1 MATSISKL
9 AQSLQINIIM
19 SSQDNLNSKMI
30 LRRLWREW
38 VAHYKGRIWL
48 ALLLMSLV
56 AAASSAYPALI
67 SAVFNNLQDG
77 TFEQLYFIPIGI
89 ILLSAIRGLSLYF
102 QVLTVNKLAL
112 RVTADIQK
120 KMAAHLIDADLSWLT
135 SEPVGAFISRI
146 MNDLNLVREALVRLA
161 NNLVRD
167 LLTIIAMI
175 GMMLWFD
182 WLLTILVLAVY
193 PLAMRPIIKIGLAQR
208 KASGDLQ
215 THLESVTSLLAETLQ
230 GARMVK
236 AFQLEAGEK
245 TRTKSAFDDLF
256 HRLVTLLAGRAKIDP
271 ILEVLGGIAIAGVIA
286 LASFQVAKGQ
296 MQIGDVIGFITALL
310 MLVQPVRAIGTL
322 NAVTQEA
329 VAASARIFALL
340 DREKQINDTPNATAL
355 KTDKASLSFENI
367 SLQIGDAQLLDD
379 VSFTAEAG
387 QNIALV
393 GPSGA
398 GKTSLINLV
407 PRFIDKTAG
416 QLLINGAPIED
427 YTIASLRAH
436 IALVSQDAV
445 IFDDTVAANIGFGRQ
460 GASRAEIIQAAK
472 DAAAH
477 DFISALEDG
486 YDTQLGASGLRLS
499 GGQRQRLSIAR
510 ALLKNAPILLLDEAT
525 SALDAEAEKQVQDA
539 LETLSKGRTT
549 LVVAHRLSTIQKAD
563 KIIVLD
569 KGQVGET
576 GTHKELLAQKGLYA
590 RLSALQTVQ

>member
-1 MATSISKL
+1 MSRDNPHNSKL
-9 AQSLQINIIM
+9 
-19 SSQDNLNSKMI
+19 I
-30 LRRLWREW
+30 LTRLWREW
-38 VAHYKGRIWL
+38 VAHYKARIWL
-48 ALLLMSLV
+48 ALGLMAVV
-56 AAASSAYPALI
+56 AGASSAYPVLI
-67 SAVFNNLQDG
+67 SAVFNRLQEG
-77 TFEQLYFIPIGI
+77 AFEQLYFIPIGI

-175 GMMLWFD
+175 SMMLWFD
-182 WLLTILVLAVY
+182 WLLTILVLAIY

-245 TRTKSAFDDLF
+245 QRTKTAFDALY

-271 ILEVLGGIAIAGVIA
+271 ILEVLGGVAIAGVIA
-286 LASFQVAKGQ
+286 LASYQVAKGQ

-329 VAASARIFALL
+329 VAASARIFDLL
-340 DREKQINDTPNATAL
+340 DRDKDICDKPNAKLL
-355 KTDKASLSFENI
+355 KTDKAELSFQNI
-367 SLQIGDAQLLDD
+367 SLQIGEAKLLDK
-379 VSFTAEAG
+379 VSFEAKVG
-387 QNIALV
+387 QSIALV

-407 PRFIDKTAG
+407 PRFIDKTDGILA
-416 QLLINGAPIED
+416 INGQPID
-427 YTIASLRAH
+427 DFTIASLRAH

-460 GASRAEIIQAAK
+460 GASRDDIIQAAK

-477 DFISALEDG
+477 DFISALEKG

-525 SALDAEAEKQVQDA
+525 SALDAEAEKQVQNA

-569 KGQVGET
+569 KGQVVET
-576 GTHKELLAQKGLYA
+576 GTHKDLLAKKGLYA
-590 RLSALQTVQ
+590 RLSSLQDVNG

>member
-1 MATSISKL
+1 
-9 AQSLQINIIM
+9 M
-19 SSQDNLNSKMI
+19 SSRDTHNSQVI
-30 LRRLWREW
+30 LRRLWRDW
-38 VAHYKGRIWL
+38 VAVYKGRIGL
-48 ALLLMSLV
+48 ALLLMAIV
-56 AAASSAYPALI
+56 AAASSAYPILI
-67 SAVFNNLQDG
+67 SAVFNSLQDEA
-77 TFEQLYFIPIGI
+77 FDKLYFIPIGI
-89 ILLSAIRGLSLYF
+89 VLLSAIRGISLYF
-102 QVLTVNKLAL
+102 QILTVNKLAL

-120 KMAAHLIDADLSWLT
+120 KMAAHLVDADLSWLT
-135 SEPVGAFISRI
+135 SEPAGAFISRI

-167 LLTIIAMI
+167 ALTIIAMI

-215 THLESVTSLLAETLQ
+215 THLETVTSLLAETLQ

-236 AFQLEAGEK
+236 AFQLEASEK
-245 TRTKSAFDDLF
+245 TRTKTAFDALY

-322 NAVTQEA
+322 NAITQEA
-329 VAASARIFALL
+329 VAAAARIFDLL
-340 DREKQINDTPNATAL
+340 DRDRDIRDKDDAKPLQV
-355 KTDKASLSFENI
+355 DKASLSFDDI
-367 SLQIGDAQLLDD
+367 SLQIGDVHLLQN
-379 VSFTAEAG
+379 VSFEAEAG
-387 QNIALV
+387 QRVALV

-398 GKTSLINLV
+398 GKTSIINLV
-407 PRFIDKTAG
+407 PRFIDKTG
-416 QLLINGAPIED
+416 GTLSINGTTIEEF
-427 YTIASLRAH
+427 TIASLRAH

-445 IFDDTVAANIGFGRQ
+445 IFDDSVAANIGFGRM
-460 GASRAEIIQAAK
+460 GASREEIIQAAK

-486 YDTQLGASGLRLS
+486 YDTHLGASGLRLS

-539 LETLSKGRTT
+539 LEILAKGRTT

-569 KGQVGET
+569 KGHVVET
-576 GTHKELLAQKGLYA
+576 GTHKELLSQKGLYA
-590 RLSALQTVQ
+590 RLSSLQNVN

>member
-1 MATSISKL
+1 
-9 AQSLQINIIM
+9 M
-19 SSQDNLNSKMI
+19 SSQETLNSKMI
-30 LRRLWREW
+30 LRRLWRDW

-135 SEPVGAFISRI
+135 SESVGAFISRI

-193 PLAMRPIIKIGLAQR
+193 PIAMRPIIKIGLAQR

-245 TRTKSAFDDLF
+245 ERTTSAFDSLY
-256 HRLVTLLAGRAKIDP
+256 HRLVNLLAGRAKIDP

-329 VAASARIFALL
+329 VAAGARIFALL
-340 DREKQINDTPNATAL
+340 DRDKQITDKDNAMAL
-355 KTDKASLSFENI
+355 KTDKASLSFKDI
-367 SLQIGDAQLLDD
+367 SLHIGDAQLLDN

-407 PRFIDKTAG
+407 PRFIDRTSG
-416 QLLINGAPIED
+416 LLAINDTPID
-427 YTIASLRAH
+427 DFTISSLRAH

-460 GASRAEIIQAAK
+460 GASRADIIQAAK

-477 DFISALEDG
+477 EFISALENG

-569 KGQVGET
+569 KGRVIET
-576 GTHKELLAQKGLYA
+576 GTHKDLLAKKGLYA
-590 RLSALQTVQ
+590 RLSALQNVE

>member
-1 MATSISKL
+1 
-9 AQSLQINIIM
+9 M
-19 SSQDNLNSKMI
+19 SSRDNHNSQVI
-30 LRRLWREW
+30 LRRLWRDW
-38 VAHYKGRIWL
+38 VAVYKGRIGL
-48 ALLLMSLV
+48 ALLLMAIV
-56 AAASSAYPALI
+56 AAASSAYPILI
-67 SAVFNNLQDG
+67 SAVFNSLQDEA
-77 TFEQLYFIPIGI
+77 FDKLYFIPIGI
-89 ILLSAIRGLSLYF
+89 VLLSAIRGISLYF
-102 QVLTVNKLAL
+102 QILTVNKLAL

-135 SEPVGAFISRI
+135 SEPAGAFISRI

-167 LLTIIAMI
+167 ALTIIAMI

-215 THLESVTSLLAETLQ
+215 THLETVTSLLAETLQ

-236 AFQLEAGEK
+236 AFQLEASEK
-245 TRTKSAFDDLF
+245 TRTKTAFDALY

-322 NAVTQEA
+322 NAITQEA
-329 VAASARIFALL
+329 VAAAARIFDLL
-340 DREKQINDTPNATAL
+340 DRDRDIRDKVDAKLLQV
-355 KTDKASLSFENI
+355 DKASLSFDDI
-367 SLQIGDAQLLDD
+367 SLQIGDVHLLQN
-379 VSFTAEAG
+379 VSFKAEAG
-387 QNIALV
+387 QRVALV

-398 GKTSLINLV
+398 GKTSIINLV
-407 PRFIDKTAG
+407 PRFIDKTGGTLSIDGTA
-416 QLLINGAPIED
+416 IEEF
-427 YTIASLRAH
+427 TIASLRAH

-445 IFDDTVAANIGFGRQ
+445 IFDDSVAANIGFGRM
-460 GASRAEIIQAAK
+460 GASREEIIQAAK

-539 LETLSKGRTT
+539 LEILAKGRTT

-569 KGQVGET
+569 KGHVVET
-576 GTHKELLAQKGLYA
+576 GTHKELLSQKGLYA
-590 RLSALQTVQ
+590 RLSSLQNVN

>member
-340 DREKQINDTPNATAL
+340 DREKQINDTSNATAL

-367 SLQIGDAQLLDD
+367 SLQIGDAQLLND

-569 KGQVGET
+569 KGQVVET